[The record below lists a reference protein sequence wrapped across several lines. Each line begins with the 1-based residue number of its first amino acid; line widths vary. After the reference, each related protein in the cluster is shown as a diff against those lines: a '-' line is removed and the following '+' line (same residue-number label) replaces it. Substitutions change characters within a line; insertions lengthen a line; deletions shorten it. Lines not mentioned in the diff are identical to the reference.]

1 MNGYVA
7 VNVLGGLLIVTSLM
21 VVLSKTPKK
30 AAFIYAAQSVVLVS
44 IFIALGM
51 TTGSTELFTWSATAF
66 LTKVLFV
73 PGVMLFALKKMGS
86 PSEDL
91 PSSVNPMVS
100 VILVAAEVLICFVAV
115 QGIELPTS
123 IEVKPALAVSLAH
136 FFIGLTC
143 IVTQRNILKQ
153 VFGYCLMENGSHVT
167 LALLAPQAPE
177 LVEIGIATDAIFAV
191 IIMVVVAMRIYK
203 ITHSLDSNELMELK
217 G

>member
-1 MNGYVA
+1 VNGYVA

>member
-7 VNVLGGLLIVTSLM
+7 VNVLGGLLIITSLM

-86 PSEDL
+86 PNEDL

-100 VILVAAEVLICFVAV
+100 VLLVAAEVLICFVAV

-123 IEVKPALAVSLAH
+123 TEVKPALAVSLAH

>member
-7 VNVLGGLLIVTSLM
+7 VNVLGGLLIITSLM

-30 AAFIYAAQSVVLVS
+30 AAFIYAAQSGVLVS

-86 PSEDL
+86 PNEDL

-100 VILVAAEVLICFVAV
+100 VLLVAAEVLICFVAV

-123 IEVKPALAVSLAH
+123 TEVKPALAVSLAH

>member
-1 MNGYVA
+1 VNGYIA

-21 VVLSKTPKK
+21 VVLSRTPKK
-30 AAFIYAAQSVVLVS
+30 AAFIYAAQSIVLVS
-44 IFIALGM
+44 IFISLGL
-51 TTGSTELFTWSATAF
+51 TTGSTELFTWSVTAF
-66 LTKVLFV
+66 FTKVLFV

-86 PSEDL
+86 PEQNL
-91 PSSVNPMVS
+91 PSTVNPMVS
-100 VILVAAEVLICFVAV
+100 VLLVAAEVLICFIAV

-123 IEVKPALAVSLAH
+123 TEVKPALAVSLAH

-191 IIMVVVAMRIYK
+191 IIMAVVAMRIYK
-203 ITHSLDSNELMELK
+203 VTHSLDSNELMELK

>member
-1 MNGYVA
+1 MNGYIA

-21 VVLSKTPKK
+21 VVLSRTPKK
-30 AAFIYAAQSVVLVS
+30 AAFIYAAQSIVLVS
-44 IFIALGM
+44 IFISLGL
-51 TTGSTELFTWSATAF
+51 TTGSTELFTWSVTAF
-66 LTKVLFV
+66 FTKVLFV

-86 PSEDL
+86 PEQNL
-91 PSSVNPMVS
+91 PSTVNPMVS
-100 VILVAAEVLICFVAV
+100 VLLVAAEVLICFIAV

-123 IEVKPALAVSLAH
+123 TEVKPALAVSLAH

-191 IIMVVVAMRIYK
+191 IIMAVVAMRIYK
-203 ITHSLDSNELMELK
+203 VTHSLDSNELMELK

>member
-1 MNGYVA
+1 MNGYIA

-30 AAFIYAAQSVVLVS
+30 AAFIYAAQSIILVS

-66 LTKVLFV
+66 FTKVLFV

-86 PSEDL
+86 PDEDL
-91 PSSVNPMVS
+91 PSSVNPMIS
-100 VILVAAEVLICFVAV
+100 VVLVAVEVLICFVAV

-123 IEVKPALAVSLAH
+123 AEVKPALAVSLAH

-191 IIMVVVAMRIYK
+191 IIMAVVAVRIYK
-203 ITHSLDSNELMELK
+203 ATHTLDSNELMELK

>member
-7 VNVLGGLLIVTSLM
+7 VNVLGGLLIITSLM

-86 PSEDL
+86 PNEDL

-100 VILVAAEVLICFVAV
+100 VLLVAAEVLICFVAV

-123 IEVKPALAVSLAH
+123 TEVKPALAVSLAH
-136 FFIGLTC
+136 FFIGLTY

>member
-1 MNGYVA
+1 M
-7 VNVLGGLLIVTSLM
+7 LGGLLIVTSLM

-30 AAFIYAAQSVVLVS
+30 AAFIYAAQSLVLVS
-44 IFIALGM
+44 IFISLGL
-51 TTGSTELFTWSATAF
+51 TTGSTELFTWSGTAF
-66 LTKVLFV
+66 FTKVLFV
-73 PGVMLFALKKMGS
+73 PGVMLFALKKMGE
-86 PSEDL
+86 PDQDL
-91 PSSVNPMVS
+91 PSLVNPMVS
-100 VILVAAEVLICFVAV
+100 VILVAVEVLICFVAV

-123 IEVKPALAVSLAH
+123 VEVKPALAVSLAH

-167 LALLAPQAPE
+167 LALLAPRAPE

-191 IIMVVVAMRIYK
+191 VIMAVVAVRICK
-203 ITHSLDSNELMELK
+203 TTHTLDSNELMELK